1 MQGAITHAKYWSTGR
16 AHRELDEDEQREGP
30 EGHYGPGNKPT
41 TPDKAHYGHETHE
54 GLRFDY
60 QKQHILHPRLVN
72 VPERKKNKSTGKME
86 NVEHMIP
93 TDSRFKDDEFLPKN
107 RFKTKNGKV
116 AGAIVMTT
124 PTESTSNVGHQT
136 SFTHHVN
143 ESHIA
148 HALKNNGEYQID
160 TPQEQIASK
169 DKEYTTPQPIKFV
182 KRLATGGSVGN
193 DNEEFDEHMAF
204 PEQSFA
210 AQHRLA
216 HRHDP
221 EEVSEIGH
229 RPYLAG
235 AKHIASMA
243 GQHKAFQKPE
253 PRRMAEGGKVK
264 EEPSQDEM
272 LARVMLRKN
281 DMNLKDIGANEA
293 PNMNVKAYT
302 SPGMGKGMPVGGVDF
317 QPENPGQQMLPG
329 APGQPPGQ
337 PGQPPGAPGGQPP
350 GPPPQAGG
358 LPSGPPP
365 GPPGA
370 PPPGG
375 PLSAVSP
382 LLKGPQSNILQMTRQ
397 GQAMAAMRPNPVP
410 MRPGMPMPKMAAG
423 GSVDDMR
430 RAIANAAKSAGMKA
444 PVVANKNL
452 TTMQDTYESLNDKVR
467 KGATEMQDTIESMP
481 HKYEKGQRVF
491 TKDSAKKNKTP
502 YTILY
507 KYPFGGQPMREDH
520 PKLPPG
526 NGIGKPIKDPA
537 TGKTKRTP
545 YEPGYKVRS
554 EQDGGWSEFHIPE
567 SAIVG
572 KLAAGGSVKAYSP
585 LDKLVGQ
592 TYAKGG
598 SVKGGSVKEDVP
610 RETTKAYKLFRV
622 HPKHPGKL
630 FPLFVDANTPVEMG
644 KWINAKEGEMAQGKV
659 KSKIGPLAYR
669 PGWHAGDLPIATHI
683 GGKSD
688 PTLTAPNLRPENHA
702 WAEIEMP
709 NDVDWQTEATKRGT
723 NAQGKLVPVKA
734 HITDQIPVGGHYRY
748 KTNPNMTGNWLI
760 GGSMKVNRV
769 LTDNEVAKIN
779 KAAGLADLPRAQP
792 FNKKEFGF
800 AKGGEVKGKVTMSS
814 NMDVMR
820 YELHNRKAK

>member
-1 MQGAITHAKYWSTGR
+1 
-16 AHRELDEDEQREGP
+16 
-30 EGHYGPGNKPT
+30 
-41 TPDKAHYGHETHE
+41 
-54 GLRFDY
+54 
-60 QKQHILHPRLVN
+60 
-72 VPERKKNKSTGKME
+72 
-86 NVEHMIP
+86 
-93 TDSRFKDDEFLPKN
+93 
-107 RFKTKNGKV
+107 
-116 AGAIVMTT
+116 MT
-124 PTESTSNVGHQT
+124 
-136 SFTHHVN
+136 
-143 ESHIA
+143 
-148 HALKNNGEYQID
+148 
-160 TPQEQIASK
+160 
-169 DKEYTTPQPIKFV
+169 
-182 KRLATGGSVGN
+182 
-193 DNEEFDEHMAF
+193 
-204 PEQSFA
+204 
-210 AQHRLA
+210 
-216 HRHDP
+216 
-221 EEVSEIGH
+221 
-229 RPYLAG
+229 
-235 AKHIASMA
+235 
-243 GQHKAFQKPE
+243 
-253 PRRMAEGGKVK
+253 RMA
-264 EEPSQDEM
+264 D
-272 LARVMLRKN
+272 
-281 DMNLKDIGANEA
+281 
-293 PNMNVKAYT
+293 
-302 SPGMGKGMPVGGVDF
+302 
-317 QPENPGQQMLPG
+317 
-329 APGQPPGQ
+329 
-337 PGQPPGAPGGQPP
+337 
-350 GPPPQAGG
+350 
-358 LPSGPPP
+358 
-365 GPPGA
+365 
-370 PPPGG
+370 
-375 PLSAVSP
+375 
-382 LLKGPQSNILQMTRQ
+382 
-397 GQAMAAMRPNPVP
+397 
-410 MRPGMPMPKMAAG
+410 G

-800 AKGGEVKGKVTMSS
+800 AKGGEVHSDGPAMGINVRSDKKANLQYADLIVDGHKTYESRNGDTLRPYVGKRVSIVRTGDGPAKAIGAVTVGEPMVVDRKKFREMEQHHLVPEGSAFDIASGTKHLYPMHEPERYESERDVGHGIVARKVLAHGGNVSRGTIKGKVTMSS